1 MTTIRE
7 ALLLA
12 SDHECHGRL
21 ADAEGV
27 YRLILAIQPQNPIA
41 LNNLGLLAP
50 PPEAA
55 NFFRRAIAA
64 LPATG
69 DSAALAAT
77 HVRAG
82 QHAAAAECYRQ
93 TLAAAPDP
101 AFTALDTANILEA
114 EGRLA
119 EAKPYRDQVPRPL
132 QLLIQTAPTPRRTVL
147 IAGAVGKGNIPL
159 DALLPAP
166 TTTRILWFTE
176 FATDEQ
182 AAALPPY
189 DVAINAIGDADVI
202 DPSFDRLTA
211 LHAQRPLLN
220 PPEAVRRTRRD
231 RIPALLAGIPDIVVP
246 AIYRLPP
253 DQSQMPLTP
262 PFLVRP
268 IVAHGGED
276 MIRVDTAS
284 QAASLKRSRADA
296 QYATAFHDFRSPD
309 GYYRKYRIIYVDRV
323 PYAYHLAISR
333 HWLVHYFSADMLTE
347 PWKRDEERAYLENP
361 AQTLGPKAMAAITAF
376 GQRLNLD
383 YAGIDFSILPDGSV
397 LVFEANATMLVH
409 LRDSAED
416 FPYKHAAV
424 PKIFAAFDAML
435 DRYRDCR
442 NSAEGLDP
450 AIHAAP
456 HQELC
461 RIDAQLQ
468 HGEARVEPSLNLPP
482 VNPSP

>member
-12 SDHECHGRL
+12 SDHQSHGRL

-50 PPEAA
+50 PDEAPDL
-55 NFFRRAIAA
+55 FRRAIAA

-69 DSAALAAT
+69 DPAAP
-77 HVRAG
+77 HIRAG
-82 QHAAAAECYRQ
+82 QHARAADCYRQ
-93 TLAAAPDP
+93 ALTTAPDP
-101 AFTALDTANILEA
+101 AFIALDKANTLEA

-132 QLLIQTAPTPRRTVL
+132 QLLIQTAPTPKRTIL
-147 IAGAVGKGNIPL
+147 IAGAAGKGNIPL
-159 DALLPAP
+159 DALLPMP

-182 AAALPPY
+182 AATLPTY

-202 DPSFDRLTA
+202 DPSLTRLNA
-211 LHAQRPLLN
+211 LHARRPMLN
-220 PPEAVRRTRRD
+220 PPQAVLRTRRD
-231 RIPALLAGIPDIVVP
+231 RIPALLAGLLHVVVP
-246 AIYRLPP
+246 PIHRLTP
-253 DQSQMPLTP
+253 DQTQVPLTP

-276 MIRVDTAS
+276 MIRVDTPA
-284 QAASLKRSRADA
+284 QAASLKRSHADA
-296 QYATAFHDFRSPD
+296 HYATAFHDFRSPD
-309 GYYRKYRIIYVDRV
+309 GYYRKYRIIFVDRI

-333 HWLVHYFSADMLTE
+333 HWLVHYFSADMGAE
-347 PWKRDEERAYLENP
+347 PWKRDEERAFLENP
-361 AQTLGPKAMAAITAF
+361 AQTLGSKAMAALTAI
-376 GQRLNLD
+376 GQRLDLD
-383 YAGIDFSILPDGSV
+383 YAGIDFSILPDGRV

-424 PKIFAAFDAML
+424 PAIFTAFDAML
-435 DRYRDCR
+435 DRHR
-442 NSAEGLDP
+442 NRYP
-450 AIHAAP
+450 A
-456 HQELC
+456 
-461 RIDAQLQ
+461 
-468 HGEARVEPSLNLPP
+468 